1 MPMLSSQNPAL
12 ALPSSPR
19 LFDLRRR
26 RASAWLQ
33 KLRMH
38 HVLFVAF
45 TLIAAVPVFTL
56 AWWVEHHALQQE
68 IDAAT
73 DKHSL
78 VARNLTAAFSRYVLD
93 VKAGFDMAIN
103 TFYSGEQAEGLKR
116 LLTSLEFRHVCIVN
130 GTTGEV
136 ERYLPG
142 FADSSSIHIVL
153 KPETL
158 AYLRSQLKDD
168 ETVITDLQRDVTGH
182 PAFFVLRALP
192 EGRIAYGVIAT
203 DYLVRLQGAIAFG
216 ARGHAVVVDPKGK
229 VIGHPFQK
237 WIDAEFDLSQIPPVK
252 AIMAGQTG
260 VIQFYSPA
268 YHADMITAYT
278 SVPETKW
285 GVMVPQP
292 MDELYAQAEEVR
304 SAAVAISFL
313 GLLAAAIISWCH
325 ARYISRPLQAVET
338 AAGAITEGDFSVRAP
353 NFPHYVP
360 QELHRLARSFN
371 QMLDELVRKNSE
383 LSETAFR
390 AEAANR
396 TKSEFL
402 ANMSHELR
410 TPLTAVLGFSEIMK
424 DEVFGPLANP
434 QYRNYAVDIHN
445 SASHLIRVITDILD
459 LSKAE
464 NGIITPKIGPVHL
477 REVVAQAVRSIE
489 DRAAQDGVAVVVD
502 IDPQFALQSIET
514 DEPKLL
520 QILLNLLSNAV
531 KFTARAGTVTLSA
544 KWAAEWLEIAVRDTG
559 IGIAEED
566 LEKVMTPFGQVTSA
580 YNAKEGFG
588 LGLPLTN
595 RLAQA
600 LGGKLRIESV
610 LGQGTTVTIHLP
622 QTSHFTIA
630 A

>member
-78 VARNLTAAFSRYVLD
+78 VARNLTAAFSRYVFD

-142 FADSSSIHIVL
+142 FADSSSTHIIL

-203 DYLVRLQGAIAFG
+203 DYLVRLQQAIAFG
-216 ARGHAVVVDPKGK
+216 ARGHAVVLDPKGK

-292 MDELYAQAEEVR
+292 MDELYAQAEQVR

-313 GLLAAAIISWCH
+313 GLLAAAIISWCL
-325 ARYISRPLQAVET
+325 ARYISRPLQAV
-338 AAGAITEGDFSVRAP
+338 SVRA
-353 NFPHYVP
+353 
-360 QELHRLARSFN
+360 R
-371 QMLDELVRKNSE
+371 
-383 LSETAFR
+383 
-390 AEAANR
+390 
-396 TKSEFL
+396 
-402 ANMSHELR
+402 
-410 TPLTAVLGFSEIMK
+410 G
-424 DEVFGPLANP
+424 
-434 QYRNYAVDIHN
+434 
-445 SASHLIRVITDILD
+445 
-459 LSKAE
+459 
-464 NGIITPKIGPVHL
+464 
-477 REVVAQAVRSIE
+477 
-489 DRAAQDGVAVVVD
+489 DGERY
-502 IDPQFALQSIET
+502 Q
-514 DEPKLL
+514 
-520 QILLNLLSNAV
+520 
-531 KFTARAGTVTLSA
+531 
-544 KWAAEWLEIAVRDTG
+544 
-559 IGIAEED
+559 
-566 LEKVMTPFGQVTSA
+566 
-580 YNAKEGFG
+580 
-588 LGLPLTN
+588 
-595 RLAQA
+595 
-600 LGGKLRIESV
+600 
-610 LGQGTTVTIHLP
+610 
-622 QTSHFTIA
+622 
-630 A
+630 

>member
-1 MPMLSSQNPAL
+1 MPMLSSQNPVL

-103 TFYSGEQAEGLKR
+103 TFYSGE
-116 LLTSLEFRHVCIVN
+116 
-130 GTTGEV
+130 
-136 ERYLPG
+136 
-142 FADSSSIHIVL
+142 
-153 KPETL
+153 
-158 AYLRSQLKDD
+158 
-168 ETVITDLQRDVTGH
+168 
-182 PAFFVLRALP
+182 LP

-313 GLLAAAIISWCH
+313 GLLAAAIISWCL

-338 AAGAITEGDFSVRAP
+338 AAGTITDGDFSVRAP
-353 NFPHYVP
+353 NFPQYVP
-360 QELHRLARSFN
+360 QELHR
-371 QMLDELVRKNSE
+371 
-383 LSETAFR
+383 
-390 AEAANR
+390 
-396 TKSEFL
+396 
-402 ANMSHELR
+402 
-410 TPLTAVLGFSEIMK
+410 
-424 DEVFGPLANP
+424 
-434 QYRNYAVDIHN
+434 
-445 SASHLIRVITDILD
+445 
-459 LSKAE
+459 
-464 NGIITPKIGPVHL
+464 
-477 REVVAQAVRSIE
+477 
-489 DRAAQDGVAVVVD
+489 
-502 IDPQFALQSIET
+502 
-514 DEPKLL
+514 
-520 QILLNLLSNAV
+520 
-531 KFTARAGTVTLSA
+531 
-544 KWAAEWLEIAVRDTG
+544 
-559 IGIAEED
+559 
-566 LEKVMTPFGQVTSA
+566 
-580 YNAKEGFG
+580 
-588 LGLPLTN
+588 
-595 RLAQA
+595 
-600 LGGKLRIESV
+600 
-610 LGQGTTVTIHLP
+610 
-622 QTSHFTIA
+622 
-630 A
+630 

>member
-1 MPMLSSQNPAL
+1 MPMPSSQNPAL
-12 ALPSSPR
+12 TLPRPSR
-19 LFDLRRR
+19 LFDLRRLHTL
-26 RASAWLQ
+26 ASLQ

-56 AWWVEHHALQQE
+56 AWWIEHHALQQE

-78 VARNLTAAFSRYVLD
+78 VARNLTAAFSRYVFD

-103 TFYSGEQAEGLKR
+103 TFYSGEQAEGLKS

-142 FADSSSIHIVL
+142 LADSPSPHIVL

-168 ETVITDLQRDVTGH
+168 ETVITDLQRDAAGH
-182 PAFFVLRALP
+182 PAFFVVRALP

-203 DYLVRLQGAIAFG
+203 DYLVRLQRAIAFG
-216 ARGHAVVVDPKGK
+216 ARGHAVVLDPKGK
-229 VIGHPFQK
+229 VIGHPFQN
-237 WIDAEFDLSQIPPVK
+237 WIDAEFVVSQTPPAK

-268 YHADMITAYT
+268 YHADMISAYT

-292 MDELYAQAEEVR
+292 MDELYTQAEEVR
-304 SAAVAISFL
+304 SAALAISFL
-313 GLLAAAIISWCH
+313 GLLAAAIISWCL

-338 AAGAITEGDFSVRAP
+338 AAGAITEGDFTVRAP
-353 NFPHYVP
+353 NFPQYVP
-360 QELHRLARSFN
+360 QELHSLASSFN

-390 AEAANR
+390 ADAANR
-396 TKSEFL
+396 AKSEFL

-424 DEVFGPLANP
+424 DELFGPLANP
-434 QYRNYAVDIHN
+434 QYQNYAVDIHN
-445 SASHLIRVITDILD
+445 SPSNLIRVITDILD
-459 LSKAE
+459 LSRAE
-464 NGIITPKIGPVHL
+464 SGVITPEIGPVHL
-477 REVVAQAVRSIE
+477 
-489 DRAAQDGVAVVVD
+489 
-502 IDPQFALQSIET
+502 P
-514 DEPKLL
+514 
-520 QILLNLLSNAV
+520 
-531 KFTARAGTVTLSA
+531 
-544 KWAAEWLEIAVRDTG
+544 
-559 IGIAEED
+559 
-566 LEKVMTPFGQVTSA
+566 
-580 YNAKEGFG
+580 
-588 LGLPLTN
+588 
-595 RLAQA
+595 
-600 LGGKLRIESV
+600 
-610 LGQGTTVTIHLP
+610 
-622 QTSHFTIA
+622 
-630 A
+630 